1 MKDLIEKAKAF
12 ALEEIKKYDSPNE
25 YHFDIANKAGQSIAE
40 KVGADKDI
48 VLLGTMLMDL
58 KKGQAIFENGL
69 RDHIQMSADAAR
81 LFLVN
86 EKAPSDLVSK
96 VVDCVL
102 SHHGTVPFKSKEA
115 EVCANAD
122 CYRFLMPQGVFA
134 FAVQLGKR
142 EMDLPELLDYVDKKV
157 DEKWGI
163 VSLSSV
169 KLDLETN
176 YKELKDLLSKA
187 RTFGGR

>member
-1 MKDLIEKAKAF
+1 MKELIESVRSL
-12 ALEEIKKYDSPNE
+12 ALGEITKYDSPNK
-25 YHFDIANKAGQSIAE
+25 YHFDIANKAGQAIAE
-40 KVGADKDI
+40 KVGANKDI

-58 KKGQAIFENGL
+58 KIGQAISENRL
-69 RDHIQMSADAAR
+69 KDHIQMSADAAR
-81 LFLVN
+81 LFLEN
-86 EKAPSDLVSK
+86 EKEQSELVSK

-122 CYRFLMPQGVFA
+122 CYRFLTPQGIFA

-142 EMDLPELLDYVDKKV
+142 EMNLPELLDYVDKKV

-163 VSLSSV
+163 VSLSDA
-169 KLDLETN
+169 KKDLETN
-176 YKELKDLLSKA
+176 YKELKDLLHRA
-187 RTFGGR
+187 RHID